1 MLSNDMSLPAASDQ
15 DRAVHPFEAAQRFTL
30 LIGAILDLDR
40 LKPALVNAAMS
51 AASCETVVL
60 LLLDED
66 DALRVEAISGDVVRQ
81 PREMAL
87 PTVNRGDDPMT
98 AAWKSGAEYTYI
110 QPAAPPA
117 KPTTADDLALTLKL
131 SAFVG
136 VPLMHNSRWLG
147 ALIAANPAGKALP
160 DLETLRLIAVNASI
174 ALHNARLYSEMKK
187 ELQAKND
194 ELRILNQIDRE
205 LTETIYINHVFDMT
219 LDWAIRATR
228 AQAAALMLY
237 DEAKDEMK
245 LSHEIG
251 YAVPME
257 QLADIIKN
265 DGGIARR
272 VARSGFA
279 EIVPDVSA
287 DHDYVMLSPE
297 IRSHMSIPVLRED
310 RVIAVI
316 AVESRRLNNFTDQH
330 QQFVEKLAVR
340 AGVAIDNARL
350 FADSVREREKLAHIL
365 SSIADVV
372 IVVGYDDRL
381 MLVNQS
387 AISAFKLY
395 TDRSYVDEV
404 FGRVFGETSLNA
416 VYQQAK
422 RQGYA
427 LSREVELHGHTYY
440 ASLSHLE
447 NIGWIIVMHDITPLK
462 ETEQLKS
469 ELLQTVSHDLKQPL
483 SIMNGYIELM
493 QIQNRL
499 DETGMR
505 YSNAVLR
512 SIEGMRRLIDDLLD
526 FAKIETGIQLKRQP
540 VSMFQIIND
549 CVQAITPMAES
560 KAMIIEVDVSSAIPP
575 VYGDPERLH
584 QIFSNLIGNAVKYT
598 PPEGKVRVR
607 AETRE
612 GSLIIAVADTGIGIA
627 PEDQARVFERFYRVR
642 RIETEA
648 IEGTGLGL
656 AIVKKLVDLHQ
667 GSIGLESR
675 LGEGTTFYVTLP
687 IMQTEGSKLTSA
699 V

>member
-1 MLSNDMSLPAASDQ
+1 MSLASSDQ
-15 DRAVHPFEAAQRFTL
+15 DQPINPFEAAQHFTT
-30 LIGAILDLDR
+30 ITGAILELDR
-40 LKPALVNAAMS
+40 LKPALVNAVAS
-51 AASCETVVL
+51 AARCEMVIL

-81 PREMAL
+81 PRDLAL
-87 PTVNRGDDPMT
+87 PTFNRDDDPMV
-98 AAWKSGAEYTYI
+98 AAWKSGAEYKYT
-110 QPAAPPA
+110 QPTESPEQ
-117 KPTTADDLALTLKL
+117 PTTADDLALTLRL
-131 SAFVG
+131 PVFFG
-136 VPLMHNSRWLG
+136 VPLMHNNQWIG
-147 ALIAANPAGKALP
+147 ALVASSQNGKALP
-160 DLETLRLIAVNASI
+160 ALEVLRMIAVNAGAAI
-174 ALHNARLYSEMKK
+174 HNARIYSDMMK

-219 LDWAIRATR
+219 LDWAIRSTR
-228 AQAAALMLY
+228 AQVAALMLY
-237 DEAKDEMK
+237 DEVKDEMK
-245 LSHEIG
+245 LSYAIG
-251 YAVPME
+251 YTMPME
-257 QLADIIKN
+257 QLADLIEN
-265 DGGIARR
+265 DGGIAQR

-279 EIVPDVSA
+279 EVIPDVSA
-287 DHDYVMLSPE
+287 DHDYVMLSSE
-297 IRSHMSIPVLRED
+297 IRAHMSIPVRREEK
-310 RVIAVI
+310 VIAVI

-350 FADSVREREKLAHIL
+350 FADSVREREKLSHIL
-365 SSIADVV
+365 GSIADVV

-381 MLVNQS
+381 ILVNQS
-387 AISAFKLY
+387 AIAAFKLY
-395 TDRSYVDEV
+395 TDRNYIDEV
-404 FGRVFGETSLNA
+404 FSRIFGDTSLND

-422 RQGYA
+422 RLGYT
-427 LSREVELHGHTYY
+427 LSREIELHGRTYY
-440 ASLSHLE
+440 SSLSQLE
-447 NIGWIIVMHDITPLK
+447 NIGWITVMHDITPLK

-512 SIEGMRRLIDDLLD
+512 SIENMRRLIDDLLD
-526 FAKIETGIQLKRQP
+526 FAKIETGIQLKLRP

-549 CVQAITPMAES
+549 CVQAISPMAES
-560 KAMIIEVDVSSAIPP
+560 KAMIVDVDVTASTPP
-575 VYGDPERLH
+575 VQGDPDRLH

-598 PPEGKVRVR
+598 PPEGKVRIR
-607 AETRE
+607 AEVRE
-612 GSLIIAVADTGIGIA
+612 GGLVVAIEDTGIGIA
-627 PEDQARVFERFYRVR
+627 PEDQAKIFDRFYRVR
-642 RIETEA
+642 RIETET

-667 GSIGLESR
+667 GNIGVESR

-687 IMQTEGSKLTSA
+687 IMQMEGSELA
-699 V
+699 PVV

>member
-1 MLSNDMSLPAASDQ
+1 MSLLAASDQ
-15 DRAVHPFEAAQRFTL
+15 NRPINPFEAAQRFTT
-30 LIGAILDLDR
+30 ITGAILELDR
-40 LKPALVNAAMS
+40 LKPALVNAVMS
-51 AASCETVVL
+51 AARCEIVVL
-60 LLLDED
+60 LLLDD
-66 DALRVEAISGDVVRQ
+66 DAALRVEAISGDVVRQ
-81 PREMAL
+81 PRDMAL
-87 PTVNRGDDPMT
+87 PTFNRDDDPMI
-98 AAWKSGAEYTYI
+98 AAWKSGAEYEYI
-110 QPAAPPA
+110 QPAAFPE

-136 VPLMHNSRWLG
+136 VPLIHNGKWIG
-147 ALIAANPAGKALP
+147 ALVASNPAGKAPP
-160 DLETLRLIAVNASI
+160 DVEILRLIAVNAGI
-174 ALHNARLYSEMKK
+174 AIHNACLYSDMMK

-219 LDWAIRATR
+219 LDWAIRSTR

-237 DEAKDEMK
+237 DEAKDEIK

-251 YAVPME
+251 YTMPMD
-257 QLADIIKN
+257 QLADIIKS
-265 DGGIARR
+265 DGGIAQR

-310 RVIAVI
+310 KVIAVI

-350 FADSVREREKLAHIL
+350 FADSVREREKLTHIL
-365 SSIADVV
+365 SNIADVV

-381 MLVNQS
+381 MLVSQS

-404 FGRVFGETSLNA
+404 FTRVFGETSLND

-422 RQGYA
+422 RQGYT
-427 LSREVELHGHTYY
+427 LSREVELYGRTYY
-440 ASLSHLE
+440 ASLSQLE

-493 QIQNRL
+493 QIQDRL
-499 DETGMR
+499 DEIGMR

-526 FAKIETGIQLKRQP
+526 FAKIETGIQLKLQP
-540 VSMFQIIND
+540 VSVFQIIND
-549 CVQAITPMAES
+549 CVQSITPMAES
-560 KAMIIEVDVSSAIPP
+560 KAMIIDVDVASSIPP
-575 VYGDPERLH
+575 VHGDPDRLH

-598 PPEGKVRVR
+598 PPEGKVQIR
-607 AETRE
+607 AEVRE
-612 GSLIIAVADTGIGIA
+612 SGLVTAIEDTGIGIA
-627 PEDQARVFERFYRVR
+627 PEDQAKIFDRFYRVR
-642 RIETEA
+642 RIETET

-687 IMQTEGSKLTSA
+687 IMQTEGSELTPA

>member
-1 MLSNDMSLPAASDQ
+1 MSLASSDQ
-15 DRAVHPFEAAQRFTL
+15 DQPINPFEAAQHFTT
-30 LIGAILDLDR
+30 ITGAILELDR
-40 LKPALVNAAMS
+40 LKPAVVNAVAS
-51 AASCETVVL
+51 AARCEKVIL

-66 DALRVEAISGDVVRQ
+66 AALRVEAISGDVVRQ
-81 PREMAL
+81 PRDLAL
-87 PTVNRGDDPMT
+87 PTFNRDDDPMV
-98 AAWKSGAEYTYI
+98 AAWKSGAEYKYT
-110 QPAAPPA
+110 QPTDSPEQ
-117 KPTTADDLALTLKL
+117 PTTADDLALTLGL
-131 SAFVG
+131 PVFFG
-136 VPLMHNSRWLG
+136 VPLMHNNQWIG
-147 ALIAANPAGKALP
+147 ALVASNQNGKALP
-160 DLETLRLIAVNASI
+160 DGEVLRMIAVNAGAAI
-174 ALHNARLYSEMKK
+174 HNARIYSDMMK

-219 LDWAIRATR
+219 LDWAIRSTR

-245 LSHEIG
+245 LSYAIG
-251 YAVPME
+251 YTMPME
-257 QLADIIKN
+257 QLADIIES
-265 DGGIARR
+265 DGGIAQR

-279 EIVPDVSA
+279 EVIPDVSA
-287 DHDYVMLSPE
+287 DHDYVMLASE
-297 IRSHMSIPVLRED
+297 IRAHMSIPVRREEK
-310 RVIAVI
+310 VIAVI

-330 QQFVEKLAVR
+330 HQFVEKLAVR

-350 FADSVREREKLAHIL
+350 FADSVREREKLSHIL
-365 SSIADVV
+365 GSIADVV

-381 MLVNQS
+381 ILVNQS
-387 AISAFKLY
+387 AIAAFKLY
-395 TDRSYVDEV
+395 TDRNYIDEV
-404 FGRVFGETSLNA
+404 FSRIFGDTSLND

-422 RQGYA
+422 RLGYT
-427 LSREVELHGHTYY
+427 LSREIELHGRTYY
-440 ASLSHLE
+440 SSLSQLE
-447 NIGWIIVMHDITPLK
+447 NIGWIVVMHDITPLK

-512 SIEGMRRLIDDLLD
+512 SIENMRRLIDDLLD
-526 FAKIETGIQLKRQP
+526 FAKIETGIQLKLRP

-549 CVQAITPMAES
+549 CVQAISPVAES
-560 KAMIIEVDVSSAIPP
+560 KAMIVEVDVTAATPP
-575 VYGDPERLH
+575 VHGDPDRLH

-598 PPEGKVRVR
+598 PPEGKVRIR
-607 AETRE
+607 ADVRE
-612 GSLIIAVADTGIGIA
+612 GGLVVAIEDTGIGIA
-627 PEDQARVFERFYRVR
+627 PEDQAKIFDRFYRVR
-642 RIETEA
+642 RIETET

-667 GSIGLESR
+667 GNIGLESR

-687 IMQTEGSKLTSA
+687 ITQTEGSELA
-699 V
+699 PVV

>member
-1 MLSNDMSLPAASDQ
+1 MSIAASDQ
-15 DRAVHPFEAAQRFTL
+15 ERPVNPFEAAQRFTT
-30 LIGAILDLDR
+30 ITGAILELDR
-40 LKPALVNAAMS
+40 LKPVLVNAVAS
-51 AASCETVVL
+51 AANCETVIL
-60 LLLDED
+60 MLLDD
-66 DALRVEAISGDVVRQ
+66 DAALRVEAISGDVVRQ
-81 PREMAL
+81 PRDMAL
-87 PTVNRGDDPMT
+87 QTFNRDDDPMVS
-98 AAWKSGAEYTYI
+98 AWKAGMEYRYISPAES
-110 QPAAPPA
+110 PE

-131 SAFVG
+131 PAFLG
-136 VPLMHNSRWLG
+136 VPMMYNNQWIG
-147 ALIAANPAGKALP
+147 ALVASNSAGKPLP
-160 DLETLRLIAVNASI
+160 DGDVLRMIAVNAGVAI
-174 ALHNARLYSEMKK
+174 HNARIYSDMMK

-219 LDWAIRATR
+219 LDWAIRSTR

-245 LSHEIG
+245 LSYEIG
-251 YAVPME
+251 YAMPME
-257 QLADIIKN
+257 QLADIIEN
-265 DGGIARR
+265 DGGIAQR

-279 EIVPDVSA
+279 EVIPDVSA
-287 DHDYVMLSPE
+287 DHDYVMLSSE
-297 IRSHMSIPVLRED
+297 IRSHMSIPVRREEK
-310 RVIAVI
+310 VIAVI

-350 FADSVREREKLAHIL
+350 FADSVREREKLSHIL
-365 SSIADVV
+365 SNVADVV

-381 MLVNQS
+381 ILVNQS
-387 AISAFKLY
+387 AIAAFRLY
-395 TDRSYVDEV
+395 TDRSYIDEV
-404 FGRVFGETSLNA
+404 FSRIFGDTSLND

-422 RQGYA
+422 RLGYT
-427 LSREVELHGHTYY
+427 LSREIELHGRTYY
-440 ASLSHLE
+440 SSLSQLE

-512 SIEGMRRLIDDLLD
+512 SIENMRRLIDDLLD
-526 FAKIETGIQLKRQP
+526 FAKIETGIQLKLQP
-540 VSMFQIIND
+540 VSMTQIIND
-549 CVQAITPMAES
+549 CVQSIMPLAES
-560 KAMIIEVDVSSAIPP
+560 KAMIVEVELTSSIPP
-575 VYGDPERLH
+575 VHGDPDRLH

-598 PPEGKVRVR
+598 PPEGKVRIW
-607 AETRE
+607 AEVRE
-612 GSLIIAVADTGIGIA
+612 GGLVVAVEDTGIGIA
-627 PEDQARVFERFYRVR
+627 PEDQAKIFDRFYRVR
-642 RIETEA
+642 RIETET

-667 GSIGLESR
+667 GNIGLESR

-687 IMQTEGSKLTSA
+687 IMQVESSALTPA